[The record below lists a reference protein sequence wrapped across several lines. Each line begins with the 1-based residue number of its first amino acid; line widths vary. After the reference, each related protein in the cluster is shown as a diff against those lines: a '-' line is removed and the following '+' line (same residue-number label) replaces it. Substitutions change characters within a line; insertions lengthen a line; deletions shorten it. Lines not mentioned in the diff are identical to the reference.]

1 MSSFIANSD
10 LLVLYETQYRI
21 VASVYFTWK
30 NDVIF
35 VIYFRTPNYGH
46 DEPGYD

>member
-1 MSSFIANSD
+1 MSSFMANSE
-10 LLVLYETQYRI
+10 LLVLYETQYSI

-30 NDVIF
+30 NYVIF
-35 VIYFRTPNYGH
+35 VISPSNYGH